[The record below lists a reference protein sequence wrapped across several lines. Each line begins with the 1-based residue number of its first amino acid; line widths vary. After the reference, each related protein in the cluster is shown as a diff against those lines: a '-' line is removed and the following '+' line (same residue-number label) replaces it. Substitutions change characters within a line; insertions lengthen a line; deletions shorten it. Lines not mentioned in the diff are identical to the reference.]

1 MSSYQSDAVQ
11 AAIQAAYQKSG
22 VTVEKR
28 QEAKVTDVIRAAC
41 DQLYGDGENV
51 EFSFDATQMAEAAVR
66 KSVPDADDDAVS
78 GYAESWLLGK
88 TEEIN
93 EKFKSSFITPIV
105 SRHFS
110 KIGKSVKV
118 SVSMN
123 DEKLR
128 VVTISVS
135 DEEVQVKKR
144 RSRKK
149 VSLADCLDSFTPDID
164 DIEQG
169 DVTVSTVRDLVRQ
182 MKAHIEKCGL

>member
-11 AAIQAAYQKSG
+11 AAIQAAYEKAG
-22 VTVEKR
+22 VTVEQR
-28 QEAKVTDVIRAAC
+28 QEPKVTDVIRAAC
-41 DQLYGDGENV
+41 DQLYANGDNA
-51 EFSFDATQMAEAAVR
+51 EFTFNATKMAEAAVR
-66 KSVPDADDDAVS
+66 KSMPDADDDDVS
-78 GYAESWLLGK
+78 EYAGSWLLGK

-118 SVSMN
+118 SVTTG
-123 DEKLR
+123 DDAFR

-135 DEEVQVKKR
+135 DEEVPVKKR

-164 DIEQG
+164 DIEKG
-169 DVTVSTVRDLVRQ
+169 EITVSAVRDLVRQ